1 MNAFADGTDGAM
13 MVDSP
18 SSYAYEPPRSS
29 ISADTSMRAEA
40 HQRGFAVEA
49 EGAQPDGFYVELA
62 KAPVSVVGVGT
73 TPLAAFHRALDLVA
87 EYEAG
92 KTS

>member
-18 SSYAYEPPRSS
+18 SSYAYEPPRS
-29 ISADTSMRAEA
+29 SADTSMRAEA

-62 KAPVSVVGVGT
+62 KAPMSVVGAGT
-73 TPLAAFHRALDLVA
+73 TPLAAFRRALDLMSA
-87 EYEAG
+87 YESG
-92 KTS
+92 KIP